1 MRRFAATLAVLAL
14 AAGAARAAAG
24 GDATVN
30 PGRIVRWAGPSLLDC
45 SLGERHWLPLDGA
58 CWYPIDLDATGTL
71 ELVRRSTGGVA
82 SRRVK
87 VAAYPYPTQR
97 LEVEEKYVAPPKAE
111 LERIA
116 AERSRV
122 VALFAAE
129 TPARFSLPLGSPL
142 AELPT
147 SARFGARRIFNGEP
161 RSPHSGA
168 DFAATTG
175 TVVRAVADGRVAL
188 AEEQYFAGRAVYIDH
203 GGGLLSMSFHLSEI
217 GVATGDEVKRGQ
229 PIGRVGA
236 TGRVTGP
243 HLHFG
248 LRWHGARVDPD
259 LLIGEARAVEI
270 VR

>member
-1 MRRFAATLAVLAL
+1 MRRAASALLALGL
-14 AAGAARAAAG
+14 AAGATGASEG
-24 GDATVN
+24 PDATVS

-45 SLGERHWLPLDGA
+45 SLGDRHWQPLDGA
-58 CWYPIDLDATGTL
+58 CWYAIDLDAAGTL

-82 SRRVK
+82 SRRVR
-87 VAAYPYPTQR
+87 VDAYPYPTQR

-142 AELPT
+142 AALPT
-147 SARFGARRIFNGEP
+147 SARFGARRIFNGES

-168 DFAATTG
+168 DYAATPG
-175 TVVRAVADGRVAL
+175 TVVRAVADGRVVL
-188 AEEQYFAGRAVYIDH
+188 AEEQYFAGRAVYVDH

-259 LLIGEARAVEI
+259 LLIGRTRAVEI
-270 VR
+270 ER